1 MGNYYDKKST
11 GGRTTSK
18 IENQDSVAAI
28 YALEQLHSTDIFGF
42 GTKIVDFCIKCEGEE
57 DIEIFN
63 KEKHIFIQ
71 LKSSVIGKSDFADIL
86 EHYLT
91 LNSDNTSTENFFV
104 LTSFVPIRINEKN
117 FKEYLDDYVKVLV
130 NPYETDEKK
139 NQVKDALISNFAL
152 SKYADIIDKVR
163 VEVRPLFKDS
173 KDTKAIFGRYLR
185 LNYIFKDPGDIIV
198 DNLYTNLTNKFAELR
213 RKRGAITRA
222 ELEEVVNSAISKG
235 SIFSGL
241 SLSVG
246 YSKIENGYV
255 ENEQK
260 VKKRDLIMA
269 GFKKA
274 KKDIMRGWRKAY
286 RKELII
292 SCIFSA
298 KRCPQC
304 GHPMMAKGL
313 YVFVNRYDGIDLPDD
328 ACRIIV
334 VDGLPNISNMND
346 RYEQEI
352 VRKSKRIQR
361 EQIQRIEQGM
371 GRGVRS
377 SNDYCLV
384 YLLGNQLTNVLYSDD
399 GYEFFSNATKA
410 QFKLSEKCVNRLRGR
425 P

>member
-71 LKSSVIGKSDFADIL
+71 LKSSVIGKSDFAYIL
-86 EHYLT
+86 DHFLT

-117 FKEYLDDYVKVLV
+117 FKEYLDDYVNVLV

-139 NQVKDALISNFAL
+139 KQVKDDLISNFAL

-222 ELEEVVNSAISKG
+222 ELEAVVNSAISKG

-286 RKELII
+286 RKEMII

-304 GHPMMAKGL
+304 GHPMMANMMGIFGIACPDCGFNP
-313 YVFVNRYDGIDLPDD
+313 YVTMFMFCECGAYEVVKAQPELDD
-328 ACRIIV
+328 
-334 VDGLPNISNMND
+334 D
-346 RYEQEI
+346 
-352 VRKSKRIQR
+352 K
-361 EQIQRIEQGM
+361 QIQ
-371 GRGVRS
+371 
-377 SNDYCLV
+377 
-384 YLLGNQLTNVLYSDD
+384 YLK
-399 GYEFFSNATKA
+399 EFFDGRESDVCKVCGK
-410 QFKLSEKCVNRLRGR
+410 KLIDEYVENRIFYA
-425 P
+425 PIPYPYEEIDNIDEIYKNSIY